1 MGILDISKHGG
12 KMTSRK
18 WVHTP
23 LPLLPFWLLWR
34 LICGV
39 VGFTGR
45 LIAIVIGFVLIIV
58 GILVSA
64 TIIGL
69 IVGIPLIL
77 IGILL
82 VFRGLF

>member
-1 MGILDISKHGG
+1 MGVLNISKNGG
-12 KMTSRK
+12 KMSARK
-18 WVHTP
+18 WVHIP
-23 LPLLPFWLLWR
+23 LPLLPFWWLWL
-34 LICGV
+34 LICGI

-45 LIAIVIGFVLIIV
+45 IIAILVGFVFIMV

-69 IVGIPLIL
+69 IVGIPLIA
-77 IGILL
+77 IGVLL